1 MHLRFLRPF
10 ASLLLAGFALSAV
23 VSAQPAGAPR
33 NALDRDR
40 PVSDREPAVLSRL
53 TDDWRVG
60 VNVPGLSAA
69 VVQGDQVVWAQGF
82 GVADVEHGTMVRPET
97 VFRLASISKP
107 ITAVAVMQLVERGL
121 VSLDDPIQRFVPSF
135 PRKPQGEV
143 RIRHLLAHTSGI
155 RHYRGNEFALAE
167 SFPTIDRAIGV
178 FRNDPLEFPPGE
190 RYLYST
196 YGYNLLQGVI
206 EAVSG
211 RSFDEYLRSAIFG
224 PAGMTS
230 TWLERPQ
237 EIVRHR
243 ARQYVRG
250 STPWSW
256 LNAPYVDL
264 SVKWAGGGLI
274 ATAADVARFDIALNQ
289 GKLLRADT
297 LERMYTSARLN
308 NGNQTGYGLGW
319 MVSQQGSRQF
329 VAHSGGAMGG
339 TTYLLREPRARTA
352 AVILTNLDNVPRL
365 RELAEQLMAL
375 APRPLPVSTR

>member
-1 MHLRFLRPF
+1 MHLRLLRPF
-10 ASLLLAGFALSAV
+10 VSLSLAGFALSAV
-23 VSAQPAGAPR
+23 VSAQHAATSRAG
-33 NALDRDR
+33 
-40 PVSDREPAVLSRL
+40 SDREPSVLSRL
-53 TDDWRVG
+53 ADDWRAG
-60 VNVPGLSAA
+60 ANVPGLSAA

-82 GVADVEHGTMVRPET
+82 GIADLEQGTMVRPDA
-97 VFRLASISKP
+97 VFRIASISKP

-143 RIRHLLAHTSGI
+143 RIRHLLTHTSGI
-155 RHYRGNEFALAE
+155 RHYKGNEFSLAE
-167 SFPTIDRAIGV
+167 SFPTLERAIAV
-178 FRNDPLEFPPGE
+178 FRHDPLEFAPGE

-206 EAVSG
+206 ESASG
-211 RSFDEYLRSAIFG
+211 RPFDDYLRSAIFG

-237 EIVRHR
+237 EIVRSRVRH
-243 ARQYVRG
+243 YVRG
-250 STPWSW
+250 TAPFTL

-274 ATAADVARFDIALNQ
+274 ATASDIARFDIALNH
-289 GKLLRADT
+289 GRLLRADS
-297 LERMYTSARLN
+297 LEQMYTSARLN
-308 NGNQTGYGLGW
+308 NGTLTGYGLGW
-319 MVSQQGSRQF
+319 MVSQQGGRQF
-329 VAHSGGAMGG
+329 IAHSGGAMGG
-339 TTYLLREPRARTA
+339 TTLLWREPKARTA
-352 AVILTNLDNVPRL
+352 SVLFANLDNVPRL

>member
-10 ASLLLAGFALSAV
+10 ASLSLAGFALSAV
-23 VSAQPAGAPR
+23 VSAQPAATAR
-33 NALDRDR
+33 AMA
-40 PVSDREPAVLSRL
+40 DREPAVLSRL
-53 TDDWRVG
+53 ADDWRVG

-69 VVQGDQVVWAQGF
+69 LVQGDQIVWAQGF
-82 GVADVEHGTMVRPET
+82 GIADVEQGVMVRPES
-97 VFRLASISKP
+97 VFRIASISKP

-121 VSLDDPIQRFVPSF
+121 VSLDDPVQKYVPAY
-135 PRKPQGEV
+135 PRKPQGEI
-143 RIRHLLAHTSGI
+143 RIRHLLTHTSGI
-155 RHYRGNEFALAE
+155 RHYRGNEFSFAE
-167 SFPTIDRAIGV
+167 SFPTFDRAIAV
-178 FRNDPLEFPPGE
+178 FRNDPLEFAPGE

-206 EAVSG
+206 EQVTG

-224 PAGMTS
+224 PAGMT
-230 TWLERPQ
+230 TTFLERPQ

-243 ARQYVRG
+243 VRQYVRG
-250 STPWSW
+250 ATPFSW

-274 ATAADVARFDIALNQ
+274 ATAMDIARFDIALNQ

-297 LERMYTSARLN
+297 LERMYTSARLT

-319 MVSQQGSRQF
+319 MVNQQGTRLF

-339 TTYLLREPRARTA
+339 TTYLLREPKARTA
-352 AVILTNLDNVPRL
+352 AVIFANLDNVPRL

-375 APRPLPVSTR
+375 APRSLPVSTR

>member
-1 MHLRFLRPF
+1 MHLRLLRPF
-10 ASLLLAGFALSAV
+10 ASLSLAGFALSAV
-23 VSAQPAGAPR
+23 VSAQPAATAR
-33 NALDRDR
+33 A
-40 PVSDREPAVLSRL
+40 VSDREPFVLSRL
-53 TDDWRVG
+53 ADDWRVG

-82 GVADVEHGTMVRPET
+82 GTADVEQGVMVRPES
-97 VFRLASISKP
+97 VFRIASISKP

-121 VSLDDPIQRFVPSF
+121 VSLEDPIQKYVPSY

-143 RIRHLLAHTSGI
+143 RIRHLLTHTSGI
-155 RHYRGNEFALAE
+155 RHYKGSEFSLAE
-167 SFPTIDRAIGV
+167 SFPSLDRAIAV
-178 FRNDPLEFPPGE
+178 FRNDPLDFAPGE

-196 YGYNLLQGVI
+196 YGYNLLQGVV
-206 EAVSG
+206 EQVTG

-224 PAGMTS
+224 PAGMT
-230 TWLERPQ
+230 TTYLERPQ

-243 ARQYVRG
+243 VRQYVRG
-250 STPWSW
+250 TTPLSW

-274 ATAADVARFDIALNQ
+274 ATAGDIARFDIALNQ
-289 GKLLRADT
+289 GRLLRADT
-297 LERMYTSARLN
+297 LERMYTSARLT

-319 MVSQQGSRQF
+319 MVNQQGTRQF

-339 TTYLLREPRARTA
+339 TTYLLREPKARTA
-352 AVILTNLDNVPRL
+352 AVVFANLDNVPRL